1 MSSVVNTPVT
11 ATADPPAAPDA
22 PSVAPS
28 VRLGEELPVFCERC
42 GYSLHGL
49 GQLRC
54 EQCRILHFHCPECG
68 HQQPINTLRPAFQA
82 MLGRIR
88 AFFLV
93 GSVVL
98 RLAFFGFLGIAWA
111 AMGAEWSY
119 QYHYIPIPAPAA
131 AAGSAPTTPTFRY
144 EVRTVPLSYEMFL
157 GFGLFGFAYG
167 AVSRMLLLRWR
178 RGPLVGFGLALIVL
192 AAVFIGAWFQYIDRR
207 DTDPSILP
215 MPANLM
221 IGAAFGCGCVML
233 GATVVWP
240 IWCGLANVFLPKR
253 AAKALLDWQRSQSN
267 RVSDLARDV
276 PRPSPT

>member
-1 MSSVVNTPVT
+1 MT
-11 ATADPPAAPDA
+11 ATTEPPVRANPAPK
-22 PSVAPS
+22 

-54 EQCRILHFHCPECG
+54 EQCNILHFHCPECG

-82 MLGRIR
+82 MLGRVR

-93 GSVVL
+93 GSVVF
-98 RLAFFGFLGIAWA
+98 RLAFFGLLCIAWA

-119 QYHYIPIPAPAA
+119 QYHYIPIAAPPPVAVAGGAPAQ
-131 AAGSAPTTPTFRY
+131 PTYRY

-157 GFGLFGFAYG
+157 GFGIFGFAYG

-178 RGPLVGFGLALIVL
+178 KAPLVGFALAVL
-192 AAVFIGAWFQYIDRR
+192 VVAAVFVGSWLQYIDRR
-207 DTDPSILP
+207 NADPSILP
-215 MPANLM
+215 MPPNLL

-233 GATVVWP
+233 GASVVWP
-240 IWCGLANVFLPKR
+240 IWCGLVTVFLPKR
-253 AAKALLDWQRSQSN
+253 AGQALLDWQRSQSN
-267 RVSDLARDV
+267 SVSDLARDV
-276 PRPSPT
+276 PRPMLP